1 MKTSANMFPLA
12 SHTIMTNLSSSTRD
26 VPRPNRPQTAIHLSS
41 PHGFTLVEL
50 LVVITI
56 IGILIA
62 LLLPAVQAAREAAR
76 RSQCANNVKQLA
88 LAVLNYENT
97 NTAFPPG
104 GSYGKNGSTKY
115 GASWM
120 IHILPFCEQDNVYQ
134 SMDVLGAY
142 GSYGC
147 YAPGNTRNQQALQNR
162 EFAFLKCPST
172 PLPINGA
179 SFPTEYQVGDPTG
192 YGNNQAYQGSNY
204 TGISGGGLPPSAGGI
219 YTLTR
224 PKGSSSVAAGYIG
237 EGGALIRARA
247 LPASQI
253 SDGLSNTM
261 IIGEQSDWCIATN
274 GQSRDCR
281 SDCGHGFYMGPA
293 ILSEDGNDRDF
304 NLSCVINRLGE
315 KSFAATGV
323 ASNCG
328 PNRPIQSAHPGGATT
343 GFADGSV
350 HFLSESININTLYNL
365 ATRNDGQILGDY

>member
-1 MKTSANMFPLA
+1 MLHNPEGSKRPVM
-12 SHTIMTNLSSSTRD
+12 
-26 VPRPNRPQTAIHLSS
+26 PRN
-41 PHGFTLVEL
+41 GFTLVEL

-104 GSYGKNGSTKY
+104 GSYGKNGYY

-120 IHILPFCEQDNVYQ
+120 IHILPFCEQENLSQ
-134 SMDVLGAY
+134 SMDVLGL

-147 YAPGNTRNQQALQNR
+147 YAAASSKNRQALENK
-162 EFAFLKCPST
+162 EFSFLRCPSS
-172 PLPINGA
+172 PLPVNGVG
-179 SFPTEYQVGDPTG
+179 FPKEYQVGDPTG

-204 TGISGGGLPPSAGGI
+204 VGISGGGLPPSDGGT
-219 YTLTR
+219 YRLTR
-224 PKGSSSVAAGYIG
+224 PKGEASVASGYIG
-237 EGGALIRARA
+237 GGGVLIRAISQ
-247 LPASQI
+247 PASQI

-261 IIGEQSDWCIATN
+261 MVGEQSDWCIATD
-274 GQSRDCR
+274 GTFRDCR

-293 ILSEDGNDRDF
+293 KVEIDSNDRDF
-304 NLSCVINRLGE
+304 NLTCVINRLGE

-328 PNRPIQSAHPGGATT
+328 PNRPIQSAHAGGATV

-350 HFLSESININTLYNL
+350 HFLNEGINIYTLYNL